1 MVARFLNLHL
11 HLIATP
17 QKQGMSNT
25 MIIIILIMMIIVTLI
40 MTNIVMMMVMVIIF
54 LAANQHAL
62 LLKIRKILTKFD
74 KTEQN

>member
-11 HLIATP
+11 HLIVAP

-25 MIIIILIMMIIVTLI
+25 MIISILIMMIVIALI

>member
-11 HLIATP
+11 HLIVAP

-25 MIIIILIMMIIVTLI
+25 MIISILIMMIVIALI

-54 LAANQHAL
+54 LAEHAL

>member
-11 HLIATP
+11 HLIADP

-25 MIIIILIMMIIVTLI
+25 MTIIILIMMIIVTLI

-54 LAANQHAL
+54 LAEHAL